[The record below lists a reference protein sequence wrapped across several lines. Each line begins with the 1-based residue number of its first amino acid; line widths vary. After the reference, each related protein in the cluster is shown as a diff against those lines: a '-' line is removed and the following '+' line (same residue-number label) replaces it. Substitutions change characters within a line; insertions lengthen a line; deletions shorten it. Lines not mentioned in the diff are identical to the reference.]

1 MFILRE
7 YLKKLLK
14 EMIGN
19 EPDYKVRELALG
31 WYTKGELN
39 QKDLANID
47 DIIENRNKILS
58 QSGESMVNTAENTT
72 ESAEIDTEIEEQ
84 EETPLILE

>member
-31 WYTKGELN
+31 WYSKSELT
-39 QKDLANID
+39 QEDLAEID
-47 DIIENRNKILS
+47 TLIEEK
-58 QSGESMVNTAENTT
+58 NTAENTA
-72 ESAEIDTEIEEQ
+72 ESAEIQ
-84 EETPLILE
+84 EEILTDEPLILE

>member
-1 MFILRE
+1 MF
-7 YLKKLLK
+7 KLNDYIMKLIK
-14 EMIGN
+14 EMIGK
-19 EPDYKVRELALG
+19 EADYKVRELALG

-39 QKDLANID
+39 QKDLADID